1 RRRDPR
7 RDGTDAP
14 PGAGPSRR
22 HRVRR
27 ALPLG
32 MADHA
37 RGRSTARGARVGRVP
52 STPSADAPR
61 IFSGIAD
68 TYDRVGAILSFGQDP
83 RWRHALVASVPAA
96 PSDVVLDVATGTGMV
111 ARELGSRYGCRVV
124 GVDQSADMLR
134 TAVERDGHV
143 PLVRAR
149 AERLPFPDESFDH
162 LTFTYLLRYVDDPAA
177 TMRELARV
185 VRPGGRII
193 ALDFGVPANPVIR
206 ALWRVYTTIGLPIVG
221 RAISERWSRVGPFL
235 TASLGRFNAPHPP
248 HSLER
253 HWREAG
259 LVDVQVAQMSFGAGV
274 VMTGVKD
281 GATEEA
287 SLHRAGTTETLSTRR
302 GPPGPGSQGR
312 RPHRAGA
319 LGGAGTCF
327 LRACSWRMARL

>member
-1 RRRDPR
+1 RRGGAADDLEHAGDRRRDPR

-14 PGAGPSRR
+14 PGAGPSGR

-83 RWRHALVASVPAA
+83 RWRHALVASVAAA
-96 PSDVVLDVATGTGMV
+96 PSDLVLDVATGTGMV

-124 GVDQSADMLR
+124 GLDQSADMLR

-185 VRPGGRII
+185 VRPGGRIV
-193 ALDFGVPANPVIR
+193 ALDFGVPPSPILR
-206 ALWRVYTTIGLPIVG
+206 ALWRACASIGLPPIGRVISRQWASVG
-221 RAISERWSRVGPFL
+221 A
-235 TASLGRFNAPHPP
+235 
-248 HSLER
+248 
-253 HWREAG
+253 
-259 LVDVQVAQMSFGAGV
+259 
-274 VMTGVKD
+274 
-281 GATEEA
+281 
-287 SLHRAGTTETLSTRR
+287 
-302 GPPGPGSQGR
+302 
-312 RPHRAGA
+312 
-319 LGGAGTCF
+319 F
-327 LRACSWRMARL
+327 LRA